1 MKAVGYIRVSTQ
13 EQAKDGD
20 SLAAQRAKI
29 EAWCVVNDY
38 ELKAIYEDAG
48 VSGTKADRDGLQE
61 AIQAIG
67 KGDALV
73 VYSLS
78 RLTRNTRHM
87 LQLSEHL
94 EKQGTDIVS
103 LTEKIDTT
111 TASGKM
117 VFRMMAVLNEFE
129 RDQISER
136 TKSVLRH
143 KKAVGEKYA
152 PVPFG
157 YMEVNGRLVEVQ
169 REAKIVAEILEQR
182 EQGGTLAS
190 IAHSLNARGIEGKR
204 GGKWYPSTVAY
215 LIKRQA
221 A

>member
-61 AIQAIG
+61 AIQATG

-129 RDQISER
+129 RDQIS
-136 TKSVLRH
+136 
-143 KKAVGEKYA
+143 
-152 PVPFG
+152 
-157 YMEVNGRLVEVQ
+157 
-169 REAKIVAEILEQR
+169 
-182 EQGGTLAS
+182 
-190 IAHSLNARGIEGKR
+190 
-204 GGKWYPSTVAY
+204 
-215 LIKRQA
+215 
-221 A
+221 